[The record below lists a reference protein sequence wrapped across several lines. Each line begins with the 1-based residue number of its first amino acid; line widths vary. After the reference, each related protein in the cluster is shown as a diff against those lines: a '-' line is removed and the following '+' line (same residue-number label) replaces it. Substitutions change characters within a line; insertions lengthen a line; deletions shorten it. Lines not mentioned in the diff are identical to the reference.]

1 MSSVTLSLTCL
12 SLQENGRTIAVLVA
26 AKHNDLDLELVN
38 TTPNSA
44 SPNAEYAKIHP
55 LGKIPAFVGAN
66 GFTLTEVIAIAI
78 YGMLMIAVFFELGR
92 FRFSTPTP
100 PPLRPSFFM
109 MRYFKIS
116 SYPWQ
121 NYTVEINTL

>member
-1 MSSVTLSLTCL
+1 M
-12 SLQENGRTIAVLVA
+12 QENGRTIAVLVA

-38 TTPNSA
+38 TIPNSA
-44 SPNAEYAKIHP
+44 NPNPEYAKVNP
-55 LGKIPAFVGAN
+55 LGKIPAFEGAN

-78 YGMLMIAVFFELGR
+78 YGMLMTAVFFELGR
-92 FRFSTPTP
+92 FRFAPPPP
-100 PPLRPSFFM
+100 PPLPPRPSFFM